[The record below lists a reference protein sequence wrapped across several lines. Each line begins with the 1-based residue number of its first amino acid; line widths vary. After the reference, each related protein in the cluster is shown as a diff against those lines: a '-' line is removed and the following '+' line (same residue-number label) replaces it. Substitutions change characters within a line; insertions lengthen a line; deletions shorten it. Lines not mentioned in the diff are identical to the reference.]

1 MAKWLHIGAVLS
13 AWRDVG
19 KAMMLQNLKFA
30 SACSMVNSRRL
41 MRKCLRVGS
50 LKPNRPVV
58 NVQGGLK

>member
-1 MAKWLHIGAVLS
+1 MDKWPHIGVVLS
-13 AWRDVG
+13 VG
-19 KAMMLQNLKFA
+19 KPMTLQAGINLQFA
-30 SACSMVNSRRL
+30 SACNMVNSRRL

>member
-13 AWRDVG
+13 AWKPMTLLAG
-19 KAMMLQNLKFA
+19 INLKFA